1 MADDKTF
8 AVGEVLSAADTNEY
22 LVRGYWKRIGR
33 QIIPS
38 GSPVSSVSFSSI
50 ESRFRSFRVHTAVNG
65 SSTVIRLNNDS
76 SGNYAY
82 RLYDMDDTAM
92 IIGTG
97 DTGINFSRGAGS
109 ELQEVTITKI
119 ASNLRAHAT
128 GVCSSQF
135 LSTSVLGRNG
145 VYMWNN
151 TSALINRID
160 IVGMSGT
167 FYGVVAVE
175 GMVGV

>member
-50 ESRFRSFRVHTAVNG
+50 ESRFRSFRVHTAVSG
-65 SSTVIRLNNDS
+65 GQTVIRLNNDS

-82 RLYDMDDTAM
+82 RLYDMDGTAVITGSSDTS
-92 IIGTG
+92 
-97 DTGINFSRGAGS
+97 INFSRGAGA
-109 ELQEVTITKI
+109 EFQEVTITKV
-119 ASNLRAHAT
+119 ASSIRAYVI

-135 LSTSVLGRNG
+135 LTTGVLGRHG
-145 VYMWNN
+145 MYMWNN
-151 TSALINRID
+151 TSSLINRID
-160 IVGMSGT
+160 IVATSGT
-167 FYGVVAVE
+167 FYGAVAVE